1 MNPIDLGVRIKQCR
15 TMRKLTQENL
25 AERIDVSSHYIY
37 EIEKGL
43 KNMSLNT
50 LIDLSTVLN
59 VSTDYLL
66 FGTTSD

>member
-37 EIEKGL
+37 EIEY
-43 KNMSLNT
+43 
-50 LIDLSTVLN
+50 
-59 VSTDYLL
+59 VSQYTH
-66 FGTTSD
+66 